1 MSGDLSA
8 RLSSSR
14 PKQRVTEDTP
24 ADSPM
29 TKHDMKATLEALV
42 AFPAQLK
49 AHFYSFP
56 TSHQN
61 WRPSS
66 WDGIPSERLTAI
78 EQLCHVKD
86 VEIEGYQERFR
97 RTRTEHNPVLPDL
110 PGELMAQERRYV
122 SADATRVLAE
132 FADARVATVAA
143 IRAFSDTELGRVAT
157 FEGKTTTLAGL
168 VHLLCSHDC
177 QHLSGLQWLL
187 AKIEG
192 AKRPDC
198 R

>member
-1 MSGDLSA
+1 MSRFIEGEA
-8 RLSSSR
+8 RSQSLLFPER
-14 PKQRVTEDTP
+14 LDDWIEEENPVRVIDAFVDELDI
-24 ADSPM
+24 
-29 TKHDMKATLEALV
+29 EALV

-56 TSHQN
+56 IGHQN

-86 VEIEGYQERFR
+86 IEIEGYQERFR

-110 PGELMAQERRYV
+110 PGELMAQERRYA
-122 SADATRVLAE
+122 SADASRVLAE

-192 AKRPDC
+192 G
-198 R
+198 